1 MVPLYHVP
9 DLRFGSHRF
18 EWPFQLAPVAVP
30 ILGADFLKHYNLLLD
45 VSNQRVFS
53 ADSPTSPSIVL
64 PTSPDS
70 KPAQFTANL
79 LATPQ
84 CITDLLAEFSD
95 VVSSDGFT
103 ASKPRHGVTHH
114 LLTQPG
120 PPVFAKARR
129 LDPEKLENLH

>member
-1 MVPLYHVP
+1 MVLLSCAPVLESFLY
-9 DLRFGSHRF
+9 DSGNT
-18 EWPFQLAPVAVP
+18 APVAVP

-70 KPAQFTANL
+70 KLAPLTANL
-79 LATPQ
+79 LATPK
-84 CITDLLAEFSD
+84 CISNLLAEFPD
-95 VVSSDGFT
+95 VVSSDGFM

-114 LLTQPG
+114 LIHVQFSL
-120 PPVFAKARR
+120 VFFY
-129 LDPEKLENLH
+129 E

>member
-1 MVPLYHVP
+1 MPKDSDNV
-9 DLRFGSHRF
+9 
-18 EWPFQLAPVAVP
+18 LAPAEPSSLDLLNSVSVKVP

-70 KPAQFTANL
+70 KPAPFSANL

-84 CITDLLAEFSD
+84 CITDLLAEFPD
-95 VVSSDGFT
+95 VVSSDGFM
-103 ASKPRHGVTHH
+103 ASNLATE
-114 LLTQPG
+114 LLII
-120 PPVFAKARR
+120 
-129 LDPEKLENLH
+129 